1 VTAALDTRQGPF
13 DHGGVRG
20 ARHLVWCL
28 VLLTGACSS
37 GSDSPE
43 PTAKPETESP
53 NATIAFDG
61 SRGVAGRVADPDV
74 RCNWPDLEGQSI
86 ALLARLSKAGS
97 LARIQLRPDHV
108 EVFIGSGEGDDYQE
122 RSFEGTGVTSFDA
135 AGGAEI
141 DSTLTETTAPGSTT
155 SDVGSVSAIRGSVA
169 CGDQTPG
176 ESNVTITGDTL
187 LGPVAGAVLD
197 PVRVECADTPAG
209 NEVTASGLVQV
220 GSDTVLMSV
229 GLASDRTVTV
239 NKATAAGSGRY
250 HADQRWVSSANGA
263 YVEADVVE
271 QTAAAPRTLHLQGDL
286 TCGRNAAG

>member
-1 VTAALDTRQGPF
+1 VTR
-13 DHGGVRG
+13 

-28 VLLTGACSS
+28 ALLVSACSD

-43 PTAKPETESP
+43 PTAKPEPSSP
-53 NATIAFDG
+53 GATVAFTG
-61 SRGVAGRVADPDV
+61 SDELADRAVEPSV
-74 RCNWPDLEGQSI
+74 RCNWPALEGLSI
-86 ALLARLSKAGS
+86 AL

-108 EVFIGSGEGDDYQE
+108 EVFIGSGEGDDYHE
-122 RSFEGTGVTSFDA
+122 RAFEGTGVTSFDA
-135 AGGAEI
+135 ASGAEI
-141 DSTLTETTAPGSTT
+141 DSTLRETTAPGSPTT
-155 SDVGSVSAIRGSVA
+155 GVGSVTAIRGSVH

-176 ESNVTITGDTL
+176 ESKVTITGDTL
-187 LGPVAGAVLD
+187 AGPVEAAVLD
-197 PVRVECADTPAG
+197 PVRVECANTPAG

-239 NKATAAGSGRY
+239 NKATATDMGEY

-271 QTAAAPRTLHLQGDL
+271 QATASPRRLHLQGDL
-286 TCGRNAAG
+286 SCGRNAAG